1 MGTATYWKQPDR
13 SIRRM
18 LLLCLLAVV
27 TWGYTQPGACEER
40 FASQSFI
47 LHGKTLSVIPADL
60 DEKGPVEIIVVSKT
74 GIYPSE
80 KRWISIFSADETL
93 KYGSSPLQRWE
104 VDRDAAIFEVGDV
117 APSPGKEIFFVTSG
131 GIRYYAREARDHF
144 LIQSRTLL
152 KVPTAAVFPAAGSL
166 PRSGLLA
173 DWHQDGQKMLMVPQ
187 FGVFKF
193 FNLNAAGH
201 WNLAEQVSI
210 VPRTFL
216 QSDREDDGIMRSYS
230 LRLDYRFP
238 RIATQDFNGD
248 GRKDLLLTKEES
260 IYIYLQGAD
269 GHFSREPAA
278 PIHLPGRPRGK
289 QPDWNFS
296 LQTIPADI
304 NNDGFADMVLL
315 FSHGTGSFL
324 ERKVDVSIFL
334 NQRVADKP
342 FLNQPNQTLTFK
354 GITSGVCLTDLNGD
368 ALQDLMFSYIR
379 LGFWNTVKNLI
390 SKQVDIHTSVYLLQ
404 RNQTFSSE
412 PDFHT
417 ETEYKLDLT
426 HGIKFNGIWPS
437 VEGDFNGDGSPDLLV
452 ANDGKLRIYR
462 TPQGKGIYSNLYHQ
476 ADILTCRFV
485 HIVDLNRDGLD
496 DILLYEKKKNGSI
509 SVLLNKGF

>member
-1 MGTATYWKQPDR
+1 MGTATYWKHPVR
-13 SIRRM
+13 SIRRA
-18 LLLCLLAVV
+18 LLLCLFSVV
-27 TWGYTQPGACEER
+27 VWGFIQPGNCAER
-40 FASQSFI
+40 FAPQSFV
-47 LHGKTLSVIPADL
+47 LQGKILSVIPADL
-60 DEKGPVEIIVVSKT
+60 DEKGPAEIIVVSKT

-80 KRWISIFSADETL
+80 KRWISVFSADDIFR
-93 KYGSSPLQRWE
+93 YGSSPRQRWE

-117 APSPGKEIFFVTSG
+117 APFPGKEIFFITSS
-131 GIRYYAREARDHF
+131 GIRYYARQERNRFAT
-144 LIQSRTLL
+144 QSLTLL
-152 KVPTAAVFPAAGSL
+152 KVPTAAVASAAGSL

-173 DWHQDGQKMLMVPQ
+173 DWHKDGRKMLMIPQ

-193 FNLNAAGH
+193 FNLNASGN
-201 WNLAEQVSI
+201 WNRAEQVSI

-216 QSDREDDGIMRSYS
+216 QSDREDDGILRSYS
-230 LRLDYRFP
+230 FRLDYRFP
-238 RIATQDFNGD
+238 RFATRDFNGD
-248 GRKDLLLTKEES
+248 GRQDLLLTKEES
-260 IYIYLQGAD
+260 IYVYLQNAG
-269 GHFSREPAA
+269 GHFSREPVP

-334 NQRVADKP
+334 NQKVADKP
-342 FLNQPNQTLTFK
+342 FLDHPHQTLTFK
-354 GITSGVCLTDLNGD
+354 GITPGVCLTDLNGD
-368 ALQDLMFSYIR
+368 GFQDLMFSYIR

-390 SKQVDIHTSVYLLQ
+390 SKKVAIHTSVYLLQ
-404 RNQTFSSE
+404 RNQIFSSE

-437 VEGDFNGDGSPDLLV
+437 VEGDFNGDGSPDLLI
-452 ANDGKLRIYR
+452 ANDGELRIYR
-462 TPQGKGIYSNLYHQ
+462 TPEGKGMYSKLYHQ
-476 ADILTCRFV
+476 ANIRTCRFA
-485 HIVDLNRDGLD
+485 HIADLNRDGLD
-496 DILLYEKKKNGSI
+496 DILLYEKKKDGSI
-509 SVLLNKGF
+509 SVLLNKGL